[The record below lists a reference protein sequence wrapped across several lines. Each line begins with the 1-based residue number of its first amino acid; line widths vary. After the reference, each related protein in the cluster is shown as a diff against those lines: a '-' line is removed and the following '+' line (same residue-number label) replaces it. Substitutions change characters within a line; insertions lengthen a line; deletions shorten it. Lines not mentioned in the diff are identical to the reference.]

1 MTLRI
6 IVTGGTF
13 DKRYDE
19 LRGELTFTESQLPE
33 LLRQA
38 RVTIPVA
45 VEVNQLTDSLAMT
58 DADRARVLD
67 ACRAAPE
74 TQIVVVHGT
83 DTMVQ
88 TAALIGEAALAK
100 TVVFTGALVPYAVH
114 GSDSLFNLGFAVA
127 AAQLLPHGGYI
138 AMNGHVFAWNA
149 VRKNRALG
157 IFEDEPLSKT
167 HSLESESL
175 T

>member
-19 LRGELTFTESQLPE
+19 LRGELTFTDSQLPE
-33 LLRQA
+33 ILRQA

-45 VEVNQLTDSLAMT
+45 LEVNQLIDSLAMT
-58 DADRARVLD
+58 EADRARVLD

-88 TAALIGEAALAK
+88 TATLIGEAIWAGSFAK
-100 TVVFTGALVPYAVH
+100 TVVFTGALVPYTVQ

-127 AAQLLPHGGYI
+127 AAQLLPHGAYI
-138 AMNGHVFAWNA
+138 AMNGRIFAWNE

-157 IFEDEPLSKT
+157 LFEGNSIAKPIL
-167 HSLESESL
+167 
-175 T
+175 